1 MIIKTSVE
9 GWENQDDLI
18 YYVEKG
24 YSDEQE
30 YYERYKY
37 DGAISSDISLVFE
50 GEGELNV
57 ISSKKEGIEGKGD
70 ITINS
75 GTLKVDSLD
84 DGINACTDNVSD
96 IIINGGTVI
105 VKVNI
110 EAEEGDGI
118 DSNNKLTINGGTV
131 ISCAYPGSD
140 NGVDADQGV
149 YINGGTVISTG
160 DMQEQFKS
168 ENNQNILQLS
178 LSSKVNEGDTIVV
191 VDKDGN
197 VVFAYKTDRSF
208 SAFGYSSDELTSQ
221 DYTIY
226 TGTDVTG
233 TVDENGVYTKIDSV
247 NLDNLTKQENSQNL
261 VVNTSLL
268 KPGNYYLFALYE
280 DKNHTPHYTV
290 LYTTLNIEKGIFNL
304 KKAVS
309 YVGQDWNEADAEEI
323 INHLTFA
330 VEYYFST
337 YGDVFN
343 TTDTSG
349 NVVKALTAKYL
360 NDNNAVRTNLD
371 DLFTDPTNGINYEI
385 CGGGYGSFTGKFKLI
400 ETKNNKE
407 IRYDSTDNNTTVKLV
422 YVLDNDWHYEYYED
436 DPTEYD
442 ATLSIIKCAKVKKK
456 MYLMLYIKFQKV
468 LWIFWA

>member
-1 MIIKTSVE
+1 MKKLLSILLIIVFGLVLIVPQVNAADESTKLELSDDKITVNGEEISTSTTEAVYLSNKMNNGGTSSEAQEENIEVSNIINITKAGTYEFSGKLTDGQISINANEISGEVVIILNNVNITCKKAPAIFVYSKSIENENCKVTIKTAKNSQNTLTGGKIKTSVE
-9 GWENQDDLI
+9 GWEDQDNLI
-18 YYVEKG
+18 NYVEKG

-75 GTLKVDSLD
+75 GTLIVDSLD

-96 IIINGGTVI
+96 ITINGGTVI
-105 VKVNI
+105 VKVNL

-149 YINGGTVISTG
+149 VINGGTVISTG

-168 ENNQNILQLS
+168 NNNQNIIQLS
-178 LSSKVNEGDTIVV
+178 LSSKANEGDTIVV
-191 VDKDGN
+191 VDKDEN

-247 NLDNLTKQENSQNL
+247 NLDNLTKQENSQNGMMSGPGQMQGNFENRINQQNKS
-261 VVNTSLL
+261 NT
-268 KPGNYYLFALYE
+268 
-280 DKNHTPHYTV
+280 
-290 LYTTLNIEKGIFNL
+290 
-304 KKAVS
+304 
-309 YVGQDWNEADAEEI
+309 Q
-323 INHLTFA
+323 
-330 VEYYFST
+330 
-337 YGDVFN
+337 VF
-343 TTDTSG
+343 
-349 NVVKALTAKYL
+349 
-360 NDNNAVRTNLD
+360 
-371 DLFTDPTNGINYEI
+371 
-385 CGGGYGSFTGKFKLI
+385 
-400 ETKNNKE
+400 
-407 IRYDSTDNNTTVKLV
+407 
-422 YVLDNDWHYEYYED
+422 
-436 DPTEYD
+436 
-442 ATLSIIKCAKVKKK
+442 
-456 MYLMLYIKFQKV
+456 LYIIGGLAIALV
-468 LWIFWA
+468 LVIVIAVIISKRKK

>member
-1 MIIKTSVE
+1 MKKLLSILLIIILGLVLTIPQVNAADESTKIELSDDKITVNGEEISTSTTESVYLSNKMDNGGTSSEAQEENIEVSNIINITKAGTYEFSGKLSDGQISINANDISGEVVIILNNVNITCKKAPAIFVYSKSIENDNCKVIIKTSKNSENTIKTSVE

-247 NLDNLTKQENSQNL
+247 NLDNLTKQENSQNGMMGGPGGMQGNFENRMNS
-261 VVNTSLL
+261 NTSSNNEVLL
-268 KPGNYYLFALYE
+268 YVIGGLAIAL
-280 DKNHTPHYTV
+280 V
-290 LYTTLNIEKGIFNL
+290 LVIII
-304 KKAVS
+304 AV
-309 YVGQDWNEADAEEI
+309 I
-323 INHLTFA
+323 I
-330 VEYYFST
+330 S
-337 YGDVFN
+337 
-343 TTDTSG
+343 
-349 NVVKALTAKYL
+349 
-360 NDNNAVRTNLD
+360 
-371 DLFTDPTNGINYEI
+371 
-385 CGGGYGSFTGKFKLI
+385 
-400 ETKNNKE
+400 
-407 IRYDSTDNNTTVKLV
+407 
-422 YVLDNDWHYEYYED
+422 
-436 DPTEYD
+436 
-442 ATLSIIKCAKVKKK
+442 KKK
-456 MYLMLYIKFQKV
+456 K
-468 LWIFWA
+468 